1 MVFNEPTRRAA
12 SKLTDDELA
21 QDIRLTAWMAQTA
34 WDRANNIGGLAQG
47 STTHSM
53 YSGLARRQAN
63 LNRDLVA
70 EARNRMMYS
79 HDNVTRDV
87 LAEHGI
93 TL

>member
-1 MVFNEPTRRAA
+1 MVFNEPTRREA
-12 SKLTDDELA
+12 SKMTDDELA
-21 QDIRLTAWMAQTA
+21 RNIRLTAWMAQKA
-34 WDRANNIGGLAQG
+34 WDRANNIGGLAPG
-47 STTHSM
+47 STTHST

-70 EARNRMMYS
+70 EARNRMMYG
-79 HDNVTRDV
+79 HDDTTRDV